1 MSEQFDENTWADRAR
16 RIHAVQAQSQS
27 PTGVN
32 NPVLP
37 ETMIDQL
44 DGTTIEVE
52 DIEVE
57 DALALFGLRAIRNSA
72 TGQVS
77 LVRIAKE
84 QING

>member
-1 MSEQFDENTWADRAR
+1 MSEKFDKNTWADRAR
-16 RIHAVQAQSQS
+16 HLYAIQAQSQS
-27 PTGVN
+27 PSGVN
-32 NPVLP
+32 DPVLT
-37 ETMIDQL
+37 ETMIAQL

-52 DIEVE
+52 GIEVE